1 MEQVT
6 VYTDGGCT
14 HNPGVGGYG
23 IVILRK
29 DKSPILISK
38 GFERTTNNR
47 MELMAVIETMKIF
60 KDKDVKVEIFT
71 DSKYIT
77 DSVNLGWIYKW
88 KSKNFEGTKN
98 PDLWKKL
105 LNVLTNKITL
115 SWVKGHSGNK
125 YNEMADKLS
134 KEARSGVVEKDTEF
148 LKIEA
153 ENQKSKIKN
162 QKPGSNILF

>member
-1 MEQVT
+1 MEQIT
-6 VYTDGGCT
+6 VYTDGGCI

-38 GFERTTNNR
+38 GFEHTTNNR

-77 DSVNLGWIYKW
+77 DSINLGWIYKW

-105 LNVLTNKITL
+105 LDVLTNKFTL

-134 KEARSGVVEKDTEF
+134 KEARLKIVEKDIEF

-153 ENQKSKIKN
+153 ENKKSKVKN

>member
-14 HNPGVGGYG
+14 NNPGVGGYG

-38 GFERTTNNR
+38 GFEYTTNNR

-105 LNVLTNKITL
+105 LDVLTNKFTL

-134 KEARSGVVEKDTEF
+134 KEARSGVIEKDTGF

-153 ENQKSKIKN
+153 ESKSPKIKN
-162 QKPGSNILF
+162 IKPKTIF